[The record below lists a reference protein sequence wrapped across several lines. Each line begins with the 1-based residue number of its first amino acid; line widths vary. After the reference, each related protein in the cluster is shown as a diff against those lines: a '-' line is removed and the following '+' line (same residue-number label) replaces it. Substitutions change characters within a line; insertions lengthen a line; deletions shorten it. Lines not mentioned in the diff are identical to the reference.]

1 MPNDN
6 TPRPNMPLDTL
17 SSLHKTAIQMA
28 TPAHNFFLE
37 ISPNIYSSGEP
48 VDIPS
53 EEIFKLLKQK
63 LPGPSS
69 SQSWTPPNVAECAA
83 HLEFLE
89 VIYDMRE
96 KVLASNPIGLAM
108 RYESKYKPDDL
119 TIEAWHKGKWAKYVE
134 FAVVRF
140 LTWRETLVSNAVT
153 YEVLPY
159 LPSLDILMVWH
170 SVLLNPATFR
180 KNYKREPLY
189 KIKFPWEAIHS
200 HIDKNSWGFSH
211 SQDDRNNFERHTGL
225 DHDLFKTLEDWPKD
239 PVRAPKQ
246 QYIGLKDF
254 RFGKNAG
261 AANPLNLQH
270 SKVLA
275 LYYKKFLHAEPTL
288 SEALR
293 DAVLRQGKF
302 IDKMHDFL
310 WIRSPAL
317 EGTLQRAIGRYEN
330 FCELMRRV
338 PSVMIIPMQDIELV
352 WHTHQCAAAQY
363 VSDTQARVGR
373 FINHDDAIRP
383 GKLNDGFER
392 TARLYREH
400 FSKDYSICGCW
411 DCELLASAM
420 KDVLNSETDMGTVVD
435 VDHVIQ
441 KQQKLMKWYRAVE
454 IKRRK
459 HEVLPSWE

>member
-1 MPNDN
+1 
-6 TPRPNMPLDTL
+6 MPLDTH
-17 SSLHKTAIQMA
+17 SSLHKAAIQMA
-28 TPAHNFFLE
+28 IPAHNFLLE
-37 ISPNIYSSGEP
+37 TSPNIYSSGEP
-48 VDIPS
+48 ADVPS
-53 EEIFKLLKQK
+53 KKIFKSFNNISSY
-63 LPGPSS
+63 PSS
-69 SQSWTPPNVAECAA
+69 SPLWTPPNLAECAT

-89 VIYDMRE
+89 VLYDMRE
-96 KVLASNPIGLAM
+96 QVLASGSINLAM
-108 RYESKYKPDDL
+108 GYESKYKPDDL
-119 TIEAWHKGKWAKYVE
+119 TIKAWHKGKWEKYVE

-140 LTWRETLVSNAVT
+140 LTWRETLNSNIST

-159 LPSLDILMVWH
+159 LPSLDILVVWH
-170 SVLLNPATFR
+170 SLLLNPATFR
-180 KNYKREPLY
+180 KNYEREPLY

-200 HIDKNSWGFSH
+200 HINKDSWGFSYAE
-211 SQDDRNNFERHTGL
+211 DDKDKFERHTGL
-225 DHDLFKTLEDWPKD
+225 DHDLLKTLEEWPTD
-239 PVRAPKQ
+239 PTYAPKKEC
-246 QYIGLKDF
+246 IALKDF
-254 RFGKNAG
+254 RFGKRAG
-261 AANPLNLQH
+261 EANPLNLQH
-270 SKVLA
+270 NKTLA
-275 LYYKKFLHAEPTL
+275 LYFQKFLHAEPTL

-302 IDKMHDFL
+302 VEKMHDLL

-338 PSVMIIPMQDIELV
+338 PSVMVVPTQDIDLV

-383 GKLNDGFER
+383 GRLRDGFER

-400 FSKDYSICGCW
+400 FSQDYSICGCW

-420 KDVLNSETDMGTVVD
+420 EEALSSGTDIGTVID
-435 VDHVIQ
+435 MDYVIE
-441 KQQKLMKWYRAVE
+441 KQQKLMKWHRAVE
-454 IKRRK
+454 IKRKK